1 MSNKKIQIGVLLNVV
16 RSKKLTTLI
25 SQENFNDCNDCN
37 DSSSHGDSLL
47 SSDSDGEYQV
57 ESGKTREHQTKKTS
71 KQLRYYYRKTAGR
84 AKQLYTPFA
93 DQENPSKQ
101 LKCYHAMKECETAAV
116 LAERDLSL
124 ERDDENSTMS
134 VNDEN
139 DGVFDDLREADADEC
154 NMTSSS
160 DDLVVSASESTSK
173 IESSEEDLQQ
183 QVQEGNVASASTVR
197 RKNHSVKAANYRK
210 CYHLFLSSHLTV
222 LLGEQ
227 CKKTFPI
234 SV

>member
-1 MSNKKIQIGVLLNVV
+1 MG
-16 RSKKLTTLI
+16 
-25 SQENFNDCNDCN
+25 DCN

-71 KQLRYYYRKTAGR
+71 KQLWYYYRKTAGR
-84 AKQLYTPFA
+84 AKRSYTPFA

-124 ERDDENSTMS
+124 ERDDTSDNTIKGDDENGKVS

-139 DGVFDDLREADADEC
+139 DGVFDDLQEVDADEC

-160 DDLVVSASESTSK
+160 DDLVISASESTSK
-173 IESSEEDLQQ
+173 IESSEEDSQQ
-183 QVQEGNVASASTVR
+183 QVQEGNVASASTSETEEPLYEGSKLSKMLLFVLIASFDR
-197 RKNHSVKAANYRK
+197 FTLGTMQKKLFQSVY
-210 CYHLFLSSHLTV
+210 
-222 LLGEQ
+222 
-227 CKKTFPI
+227 KK
-234 SV
+234 